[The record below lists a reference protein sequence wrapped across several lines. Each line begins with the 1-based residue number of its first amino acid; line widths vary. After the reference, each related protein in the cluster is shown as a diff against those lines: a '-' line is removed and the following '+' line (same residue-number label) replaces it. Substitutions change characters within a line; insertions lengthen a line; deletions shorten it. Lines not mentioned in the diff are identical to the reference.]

1 MTSKDQTG
9 RSVWNCTAALL
20 EFTFNI
26 NDQEEGFKQYCN
38 EISR

>member
-1 MTSKDQTG
+1 MKSKDRTE
-9 RSVWNCTAALL
+9 RSVWNCTAMLL
-20 EFTFNI
+20 ELTFNI